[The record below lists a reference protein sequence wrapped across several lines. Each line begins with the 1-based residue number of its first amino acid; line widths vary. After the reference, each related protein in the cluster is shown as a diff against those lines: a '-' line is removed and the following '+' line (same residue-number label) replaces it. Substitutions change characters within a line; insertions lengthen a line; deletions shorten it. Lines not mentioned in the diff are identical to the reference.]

1 MTVIFFVGICLKFE
15 GLTAF
20 LTGVIVVGIPIT
32 ISSSNSGSAWDN
44 SKKTI
49 EMDQDVNYKLMP
61 DQNLRQRKQSLRNA
75 IVGDNIGD
83 AFKDIT
89 GPTINLLIKFSAYLS
104 LILINFILI

>member
-1 MTVIFFVGICLKFE
+1 VGVCLKFE

-20 LTGVIVVGIPIT
+20 LTGVIVVGIPVT

-49 EMDQDVNYKLMP
+49 EMAQDGNYKLIP
-61 DQNLRQRKQSLRNA
+61 AENLRLRKQSLRNA

-83 AFKDIT
+83 AFKDIA
-89 GPTINLLIKFSAYLS
+89 GPTINILIKFSAYLS